1 VIGDARPAITSCH
14 TRGVRLAYV
23 SFAIALAAGR
33 LAAADTIRDIVIEGN
48 TKTTSATVELI
59 AKIDVGDDW
68 TPTTLDDVKRSL
80 VSSGLFRDVE
90 GFSEPCG
97 PTSTPRCEEAGVR
110 VRLTVHDKHS
120 WVIAPAFY
128 NQPTNTGGGIGF
140 GENNLFGENQK
151 LLLYGQIATG
161 DSFFIGAWVIPSIRG
176 TRFYSQLD
184 TFLKTARVIEYE
196 PAHGY
201 LDNPVPVRQSRLN
214 YLNAGLKLG
223 VELFHGLKLDAR
235 LRGARVSYAEV
246 KGLTTDVS
254 KISDDPMV
262 DPNNPPRPGKQGW
275 DVSTELSLAI
285 DRRADWYGVRT
296 GYRYQTSLEWSVPE
310 IGSDFNY
317 YIYNLSLWKGVQVLD
332 RHNLT
337 AHADLN
343 LGHHLPFQQEFTM
356 GGTSMRGY
364 LNDQFRGD
372 LRVMAN
378 LEYSFPLLSLFGLSI
393 RALGF
398 FDSGYTTFISS
409 TSNPDRTYLPH
420 SARDDSKND
429 LAAPFKNSVGVGT
442 RLYLRQI
449 VIPLLGVD
457 FGYGLEA
464 RDLQLY
470 LAIGLT
476 N

>member
-1 VIGDARPAITSCH
+1 
-14 TRGVRLAYV
+14 VRLAYV

-59 AKIDVGDDW
+59 AKIEVGDDW
-68 TPTTLDDVKRSL
+68 TPTTMDDVKREL

-97 PTSTPRCEEAGVR
+97 PTSVPRCEEAGVR
-110 VRLTVHDKHS
+110 VHLTVHDKHS

-128 NQPTNTGGGIGF
+128 NQPTNTGGGVGF

-151 LLLYGQIATG
+151 LLLYGQLATG
-161 DSFFIGAWVIPSIRG
+161 DSFFIGAWVVPSIRG
-176 TRFYSQLD
+176 SRFYAQLD
-184 TFLKTARVIEYE
+184 TFLKSARVIEYE
-196 PAHGY
+196 APHGY
-201 LDNPVPVRQSRLN
+201 TDNFKGPVRQSRMN

-223 VELFHGLKLDAR
+223 VDLFWGLKLDAR
-235 LRGARVSYAEV
+235 LRGAYVYYSSVSAPDLTKV
-246 KGLTTDVS
+246 TTDPLATS
-254 KISDDPMV
+254 
-262 DPNNPPRPGKQGW
+262 PPKPGNEGW
-275 DVSTELSLAI
+275 DVSSEVSLAI

-296 GYRYQTSLEWSVPE
+296 GIRYQTSLEWSVPE
-310 IGSDFNY
+310 LGSSFHY
-317 YIYNLSLWKGVQVLD
+317 YIYNLSLWKGVQVLE

-337 AHADLN
+337 ANANLN
-343 LGHHLPFQQEFTM
+343 IGHHLPFQQEFTM

-372 LRVMAN
+372 LRAIVN
-378 LEYSFPLLSLFGLSI
+378 LEYSLPLISVAGLSI
-393 RALGF
+393 RGLGF
-398 FDSGYTTFISS
+398 FDSGYTTFLTS
-409 TSNPDRTYLPH
+409 TTNPERGYLPR
-420 SARDDSKND
+420 SAHDDNST
-429 LAAPFKNSVGVGT
+429 LAPFKNSVGVGT

-464 RDLQLY
+464 RDFQLY